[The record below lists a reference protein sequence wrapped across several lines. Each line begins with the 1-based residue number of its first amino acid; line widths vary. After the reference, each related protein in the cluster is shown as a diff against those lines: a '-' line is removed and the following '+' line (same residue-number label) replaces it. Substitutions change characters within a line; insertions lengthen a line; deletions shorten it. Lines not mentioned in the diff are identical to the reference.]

1 MCPTDPRILESFN
14 QTNTDINDS
23 LIKVKINLS
32 GLGAPKANHHAV
44 ERQPTGPLRALHA
57 KRGKPKTESELIGK
71 VKRILCD
78 FKSARPIIQ

>member
-1 MCPTDPRILESFN
+1 MCPTDLRILESFN
-14 QTNTDINDS
+14 QTNTDIDHS
-23 LIKVKINLS
+23 PIKIMINLS

-71 VKRILCD
+71 GLLKFLD
-78 FKSARPIIQ
+78 LALYNFHLA

>member
-44 ERQPTGPLRALHA
+44 ERQPTGPLRALYA
-57 KRGKPKTESELIGK
+57 KRGKPYTESELVGIM
-71 VKRILCD
+71 KRILCD
-78 FKSARPIIQ
+78 FKARDR

>member
-23 LIKVKINLS
+23 LIKIKINLS

-57 KRGKPKTESELIGK
+57 KRGKPKTESELVGI